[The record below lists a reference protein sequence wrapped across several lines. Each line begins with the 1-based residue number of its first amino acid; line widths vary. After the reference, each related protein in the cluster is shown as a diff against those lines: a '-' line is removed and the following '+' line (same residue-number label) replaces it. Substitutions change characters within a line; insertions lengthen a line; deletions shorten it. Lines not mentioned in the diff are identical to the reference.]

1 MELPA
6 GAVGF
11 AWGAEFRKESLD
23 ARTSAQ
29 VLSGTELRPAINVVN
44 GERQVSA
51 AYAELSV
58 PLHRTLELQVAGRGD
73 HYDDFGNAFSPK
85 VALRWQPLDSLLLR
99 GSFSRGFRAPSLPEI
114 APGQTVSY
122 GSVIDRLD
130 PLQPGGSRGVT
141 NIRTGNPDLKAER
154 SRNFNVGAVW
164 SPDGDT
170 SIGLDWYRI
179 EQDNLVKPDSAQFIV
194 DNPTLFT
201 GRVQRDAQG
210 RIQFITNQYA
220 NQGELTTSGLDWK
233 PTAPSAPKAGA
244 TSPWPAAGPI
254 CSASSS
260 RWWPVRHRMKGPA
273 TTATAHCR
281 APAALRR

>member
-1 MELPA
+1 LNVKASTSLWELPA

-73 HYDDFGNAFSPK
+73 HYDDFGKAFSPK
-85 VALRWQPLDSLLLR
+85 VALRWQPLDSLLR
-99 GSFSRGFRAPSLPEI
+99 AVRSRVASAPSLPEI

-122 GSVIDRLD
+122 GSVIDPLD
-130 PLQPGGSRGVT
+130 PLQPGSRGVT

-194 DNPTLFT
+194 DNPTLFP
-201 GRVQRDAQG
+201 GRVQRDAQ
-210 RIQFITNQYA
+210 
-220 NQGELTTSGLDWK
+220 D
-233 PTAPSAPKAGA
+233 
-244 TSPWPAAGPI
+244 
-254 CSASSS
+254 ASSS
-260 RWWPVRHRMKGPA
+260 SPTSTP
-273 TTATAHCR
+273 TR
-281 APAALRR
+281 AN